1 MQVSLCTLPGV
12 SEFGNDYCSSVLVL
26 VSNGKKC
33 NSFYICV
40 DTLIFKMLCFTWFKD
55 VYFRKI
61 FILLK
66 HKFCAKVNILIN
78 TVSTLSPSRPCAIIL
93 SVFGKNL
100 WLEDESVL
108 CYEYVRHFV
117 ALFVCLLPVTE

>member
-1 MQVSLCTLPGV
+1 ML
-12 SEFGNDYCSSVLVL
+12 YLV
-26 VSNGKKC
+26 
-33 NSFYICV
+33 
-40 DTLIFKMLCFTWFKD
+40 KD